1 MEALLAFPSIAT
13 HADPSSWLTA
23 CWAEPWPQ
31 LGSTQ
36 ELCTSD
42 GDPLDRGRFSQLP
55 SSGTCWQQQ
64 GLHKLTL
71 RSSSSFC
78 PKGLAAILSCQHRGP
93 STRAAAPVLPSASD
107 KKTRG
112 WSQSLWPPSTCFN
125 LPRQTGGLVHCPLR
139 QVIVA
144 DPSKT

>member
-42 GDPLDRGRFSQLP
+42 GDPLTEAGSANSLLGDL
-55 SSGTCWQQQ
+55 
-64 GLHKLTL
+64 
-71 RSSSSFC
+71 
-78 PKGLAAILSCQHRGP
+78 LAAAGTTQADFKKQLLLDKRRTCCHS
-93 STRAAAPVLPSASD
+93 VLPASWPQHPCQTSASD

>member
-42 GDPLDRGRFSQLP
+42 GDPLTEAGSANSP
-55 SSGTCWQQQ
+55 
-64 GLHKLTL
+64 
-71 RSSSSFC
+71 
-78 PKGLAAILSCQHRGP
+78 PRGP
-93 STRAAAPVLPSASD
+93 VGSSRVYTS
-107 KKTRG
+107 
-112 WSQSLWPPSTCFN
+112 
-125 LPRQTGGLVHCPLR
+125 
-139 QVIVA
+139 
-144 DPSKT
+144 